1 MILDICQCRIV
12 TQLLSK
18 WAGQNCQIWNS
29 CFNIAK
35 AQWTQTSRTQT
46 LNQQLKLHLMT
57 NSNINIYI
65 KIIFNIKIQ
74 LILNININI
83 DLTSHRVQS
92 LKSKYFQRLCGCW
105 STKVQPWLGR
115 LFANDLRL
123 PVAGSQQRFI
133 FNYVSINLCIA
144 INGTL
149 RLSRR
154 KNQLWCE
161 SFRSWERNLFSLF
174 SAKSSDEIL
183 TLITGY
189 WADKSP

>member
-18 WAGQNCQIWNS
+18 WAGQNCKIWNL
-29 CFNIAK
+29 C
-35 AQWTQTSRTQT
+35 
-46 LNQQLKLHLMT
+46 
-57 NSNINIYI
+57 
-65 KIIFNIKIQ
+65 
-74 LILNININI
+74 LNIVKSIMDPDIQGSNSQSTTKIAPQPQPQHQHLYHNHI
-83 DLTSHRVQS
+83 QHQHKHLELTSDLTSEFKVQ
-92 LKSKYFQRLCGCW
+92 LFPKIVWMLVDNG
-105 STKVQPWLGR
+105 VQPWLGR

-161 SFRSWERNLFSLF
+161 SFRSWERNCFSFF